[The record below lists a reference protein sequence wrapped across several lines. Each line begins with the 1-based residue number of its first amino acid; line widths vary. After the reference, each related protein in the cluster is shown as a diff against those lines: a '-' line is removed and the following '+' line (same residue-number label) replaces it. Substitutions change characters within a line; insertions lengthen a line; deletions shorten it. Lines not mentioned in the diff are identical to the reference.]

1 MSGFLEVNLRDP
13 RSHDPGC
20 LEICRDEEEEIVD
33 IGGGFFRMY
42 LNV

>member
-1 MSGFLEVNLRDP
+1 MSGFLEVNLWDP

-42 LNV
+42 VDV